1 MKVLALTEAPN
12 HVCYRYRIEAF
23 AAALNRRGWTLES
36 LPLEPNTF
44 QRSPQLRAAAGADV
58 VILQRKLLPLWQL
71 RILRR
76 AARVLVYDFDDALFC
91 RDSYSRKGPLS
102 WARLAHF
109 WATVYAADEVTAGN
123 AYLREQA
130 AQYIPPERVRCI
142 PTCVDPALYPLAGH
156 ARRDVDAK
164 LVWIGQHSTLNCLN
178 FAEPML
184 AATAQRL
191 PGLELRVICNR
202 FPQLAGIS
210 VVPRQWSMATEAA
223 EVADADIGIS
233 WLPDDP
239 WSLGKCGL
247 KVLQYMAAGL
257 PVVANPVGMNREMVI
272 EGETGFLASTE
283 EQWAEAVARLAR
295 DPDLRRRMGA
305 AGRRLVEKHYSVE
318 RWAPEFAA
326 LIDRL
331 PREGVAPARTAL
343 PSTLP
348 STIDS
353 TAASVA
359 VGGPPP
365 RIAAV
370 AEHSFSG

>member
-1 MKVLALTEAPN
+1 MKVLALTEVAN

-23 AAALNRRGWTLES
+23 AAALNARGWTLES

-44 QRSPQLRAAAGADV
+44 QRSPQLRAAAGAEV
-58 VILQRKLLPLWQL
+58 VILQRKFLPLWQL

-102 WARLAHF
+102 WTRLAHF
-109 WATVYAADEVTAGN
+109 WATVYAADAVTAGN
-123 AYLREQA
+123 GYLQEQA
-130 AQYIPPERVRCI
+130 AQYVAPERVHCV
-142 PTCVDPALYPLAGH
+142 PTCVEPSLYPLAAH
-156 ARRDVDAK
+156 LRRDAGAK
-164 LVWIGQHSTLNCLN
+164 LVWIGQHSTLHCLD

-184 AATAQRL
+184 AAAAARL

-202 FPQLAGIS
+202 FPQLAGIR
-210 VVPRQWSMATEAA
+210 VVPRQWSMASEAA

-257 PVVANPVGMNREMVI
+257 PVVANPVGMNREMVVP
-272 EGETGFLASTE
+272 GETGYLASTPE
-283 EQWAEAVARLAR
+283 DWADAIARLAA

-305 AGRRLVEKHYSVE
+305 AGRRMVETHYSVD

-326 LIDRL
+326 LVDRL
-331 PREGVAPARTAL
+331 PWELATRCGQSAL
-343 PSTLP
+343 P
-348 STIDS
+348 
-353 TAASVA
+353 A
-359 VGGPPP
+359 VTDQTPA
-365 RIAAV
+365 IAGRSSLMAV
-370 AEHSFSG
+370 SQAQHS